1 MTSASPAPSAGP
13 GGVAKTPSPPGRPH
27 SAPPTAG
34 PPGSRPRPRA
44 RVRRGLLRALPV
56 SPAVVLL
63 ALFLAGPIGYCAYIA
78 FTDLQLTGQAE
89 SSFVGLDNFREAFG
103 DERFLNAVWLTLVFT
118 FLSSIIGQNT
128 LGLALATLM
137 QRASKP
143 VRTLTGA
150 IVVTAWVLPEVVAGF
165 LLYAFFRREGTLNAV
180 LDFLHLPSQNWLFT
194 LPILAVSFANVWR
207 GTAFSMLVYSAALNE
222 IPKEITEAAEVDGA
236 GGWRRMWHITLP
248 MIRRSIGTN
257 LMLNTLQTLSVF
269 GLIWVMTRGGPG
281 NDSQTLP
288 LFMYEQAFQ
297 KSMIG
302 YGTAVALLLLLVGS
316 LFSVVY
322 MRLLRTEV

>member
-1 MTSASPAPSAGP
+1 MSTVGTRPAAEQ
-13 GGVAKTPSPPGRPH
+13 
-27 SAPPTAG
+27 PTAA
-34 PPGSRPRPRA
+34 PAAARRPRRSLA
-44 RVRRGLLRALPV
+44 RALPV
-56 SPAVVLL
+56 TPGVVLL
-63 ALFLAGPIGYCAYIA
+63 LLFLAGPIGYCVYLA

-89 SSFVGLDNFREAFG
+89 SSFTGLANFTKAFG
-103 DERFLNAVWLTLVFT
+103 DKDFLNAVWLTLVFT
-118 FLSSIIGQNT
+118 VLSSLIGQNT
-128 LGLALATLM
+128 LGLTLAALM
-137 QRASKP
+137 QRASRP
-143 VRTLTGA
+143 VRTLTGG

-180 LDFLHLPSQNWLFT
+180 LDWLHLPAQNWLYT

-236 GGWRRMWHITLP
+236 SGRRRMWHITLP

-281 NDSQTLP
+281 NRSQTLP
-288 LFMYEQAFQ
+288 LYMYEQAFQ
-297 KSMIG
+297 NSMIG
-302 YGTAVALLLLLVGS
+302 YATAVALLLLLVGS
-316 LFSVVY
+316 LFSLLY
-322 MRLLRTEV
+322 MRLLSTEV

>member
-1 MTSASPAPSAGP
+1 MITRRIARTLPLTPA
-13 GGVAKTPSPPGRPH
+13 
-27 SAPPTAG
+27 
-34 PPGSRPRPRA
+34 
-44 RVRRGLLRALPV
+44 L
-56 SPAVVLL
+56 VLIL
-63 ALFLAGPIGYCAYIA
+63 LFLGGPIVYCAWIA
-78 FTDLQLTGQAE
+78 FTDLQLTGQAH
-89 SSFVGLDNFREAFG
+89 SSFVGFANFRRAFR
-103 DERFLNAVWLTLVFT
+103 DDAFLNAVWLTLVFT
-118 FLSSIIGQNT
+118 VLSSLVGQNT
-128 LGLALATLM
+128 LGLALAALM
-137 QRASKP
+137 RRASKP
-143 VRTLTGA
+143 VRTLTGG

-165 LLYAFFRREGTLNAV
+165 LLYAFFRREGTLNAI
-180 LDFLHLPSQNWLFT
+180 LDLLHLPSQNWLFT

-207 GTAFSMLVYSAALNE
+207 GTAFSMLVYSAALDE
-222 IPKEITEAAEVDGA
+222 IPHEIEESAEVDGA

-281 NDSQTLP
+281 DRSQTLP

-297 KSMIG
+297 NSMIG

>member
-1 MTSASPAPSAGP
+1 MTATAPHPRLTKTPRDGHPAPGP
-13 GGVAKTPSPPGRPH
+13 RRP
-27 SAPPTAG
+27 
-34 PPGSRPRPRA
+34 
-44 RVRRGLLRALPV
+44 LRILPLT
-56 SPAVVLL
+56 PAVVLL
-63 ALFLAGPIGYCAYIA
+63 LLFLAGPIAYCIYIA

-89 SSFVGLDNFREAFG
+89 ESFVGFDNFTRAFG
-103 DERFLNAVWLTLVFT
+103 DESFLNAVWLTLVFT
-118 FLSSIIGQNT
+118 VVSSLIGQNT
-128 LGLALATLM
+128 LGLALAVLM
-137 QRASKP
+137 RRASKP
-143 VRTLTGA
+143 VRTLTGG

-165 LLYAFFRREGTLNAV
+165 LLYAFFRREGTLNAI
-180 LDFLHLPSQNWLFT
+180 LDWLHLPSQNWLFT

-236 GGWRRMWHITLP
+236 GGRRRMWHITLP

-281 NDSQTLP
+281 GRSQTLP

-297 KSMIG
+297 NSLIG

-316 LFSVVY
+316 LFSLIY
-322 MRLLRTEV
+322 LRLLRTEV

>member
-1 MTSASPAPSAGP
+1 MTTAPTAGP
-13 GGVAKTPSPPGRPH
+13 GGVVKTPGTGAARPPSRGKLTGRAL
-27 SAPPTAG
+27 S
-34 PPGSRPRPRA
+34 
-44 RVRRGLLRALPV
+44 RALPV
-56 SPAVVLL
+56 SPAVILL
-63 ALFLAGPIGYCAYIA
+63 LLFLAGPIGYCAYIA

-89 SSFVGLDNFREAFG
+89 SSFVGFDNFRKAFG
-103 DERFLNAVWLTLVFT
+103 DEAFLNAVWLTLVFT
-118 FLSSIIGQNT
+118 LVSSILGQNT
-128 LGLALATLM
+128 IGLALASLM

-143 VRTLTGA
+143 VRTVTGA
-150 IVVTAWVLPEVVAGF
+150 IVITAWVLPEVVAAF

-180 LDFLHLPSQNWLFT
+180 LDFLHLPSQNWMYT

-222 IPKEITEAAEVDGA
+222 IPKEITEAAQVDGA

-281 NDSQTLP
+281 NRSQTLP

-302 YGTAVALLLLLVGS
+302 YGTAVALLLLVVGS
-316 LFSVVY
+316 LFSLVY

>member
-1 MTSASPAPSAGP
+1 VNSRAPNR
-13 GGVAKTPSPPGRPH
+13 TPHRTPPHPLTR
-27 SAPPTAG
+27 SLT
-34 PPGSRPRPRA
+34 
-44 RVRRGLLRALPV
+44 RALPV
-56 SPAVVLL
+56 TPSLVLL
-63 ALFLAGPIGYCAYIA
+63 LLFLAGPIAYCAYIA

-89 SSFVGLDNFREAFG
+89 SSFVGFENFRRAFQ
-103 DERFLNAVWLTLVFT
+103 DEEFLNAVWLTLVFT
-118 FLSSIIGQNT
+118 VVSSLIGQNT
-128 LGLALATLM
+128 LGLALAALM

-143 VRTLTGA
+143 VRTLTGG
-150 IVVTAWVLPEVVAGF
+150 IVITAWVLPEVVAGF
-165 LLYAFFRREGTLNAV
+165 LLYAFFRKEGTLNAV
-180 LDFLHLPSQNWLFT
+180 LDQLHLPSQNWLFT

-281 NDSQTLP
+281 DKSQTLP

-297 KSMIG
+297 NSMIG